1 MEWPANSMGVI
12 ATSRGTMGSS
22 ASSLAVTLA
31 PKAAASS
38 RPHPFMIA
46 RTTNTKVRKDG
57 EEGLAAVAK
66 HAAGAEAAELVRRS
80 RSGGF

>member
-1 MEWPANSMGVI
+1 
-12 ATSRGTMGSS
+12 
-22 ASSLAVTLA
+22 
-31 PKAAASS
+31 
-38 RPHPFMIA
+38 MIA
-46 RTTNTKVRKDG
+46 RTTNAKALRKDG